1 MFDTTRKKGH
11 DVFLTG
17 KVAFFSK
24 ICVFSNLLGV
34 TEMIL

>member
-1 MFDTTRKKGH
+1 MREKIGQKVSF
-11 DVFLTG
+11 TG

-24 ICVFSNLLGV
+24 IFVYNLLGV